1 MRDKP
6 VKIGIVFAAVL
17 MVSGLATSQGTPEL
31 PHTVDGDVAFNGDSG
46 YTGTVE
52 ARHSGNVLDS
62 TEIQD
67 GSFGSSTDPLLV
79 SGILTG
85 DAVKFYV
92 DGIYAGKEHDV
103 SFGSGK
109 VSDISLSLS
118 ASSEE
123 STTVSKTVSQS
134 ESESNQV
141 NVRIPEAASK
151 DNSGVDEIN
160 ISVDQSSG
168 QSISEVNV
176 TVSNEANENEGEV
189 GEIPVEDQE
198 NNVHGNI
205 DVDTDNN
212 AAVESATI
220 NFKVNEDRVDDTSE
234 IVLYHY
240 ENGDLV
246 EKLDTTYLEGKT
258 ENKDNDY
265 YYFESETTSFSSFT
279 IVSDNQDP
287 NAEIET
293 DSTNIESGD
302 TVDFDG
308 SESSDGETDII
319 SYEWDFG
326 DGEGS
331 DTGETVS
338 HTYEDEGD
346 YIAELTVTD
355 QGGNTD
361 TTIVE
366 ISVEDSSST
375 ITSSN
380 NQEDEEQEQE
390 QQEDQTDESETDNGG
405 SEPEKDNQI
414 DQDSGTDEN
423 TTTEETDETG
433 QQNQQTPTGLFTAET
448 GGLAAVIVLLI
459 AGILFYAQRTGR
471 IDIGSFYSSLVDRV
485 VGEETTSSTQEY
497 EFK

>member
-1 MRDKP
+1 MRKLAF
-6 VKIGIVFAAVL
+6 VLGIFVFL
-17 MVSGLATSQGTPEL
+17 GLATAQVPEF
-31 PHTVDGDVAFNGDSG
+31 PHTLEGHVTVNGDDYTGNVEVRFNG
-46 YTGTVE
+46 E
-52 ARHSGNVLDS
+52 VLDS
-62 TEIQD
+62 TQVEE
-67 GSFGSSTDPLLV
+67 GVFGEETDPLV
-79 SGILTG
+79 PSGIESG
-85 DAVKFYV
+85 SEMKFYV
-92 DGIYAGKEHDV
+92 DGIEADTTLGFE
-103 SFGSGK
+103 SGA
-109 VSDISLSLS
+109 VDDIKLSLDIQNDQP
-118 ASSEE
+118 
-123 STTVSKTVSQS
+123 TKVSKTVSQS
-134 ESESNQV
+134 EKDNNQV
-141 NVRIPEAASK
+141 KVEVPEAASK
-151 DNSGVDEIN
+151 ENSGVSQIN
-160 ISVDQSSG
+160 INVNEEDSEGV
-168 QSISEVNV
+168 SEVNV
-176 TVSNEANENEGEV
+176 TVSNNAENEEV

-198 NNVHGNI
+198 DNVHGNI
-205 DVDTDNN
+205 DVDTNN
-212 AAVESATI
+212 NDAVENAEI
-220 NFKVNEDRVDDTSE
+220 DFKVSKNRIDEDETSQV
-234 IVLYHY
+234 VLYHF
-240 ENGDLV
+240 EDGDLV
-246 EKLDTTYLEGKT
+246 GTLDTTYLDEVTDDRDDG
-258 ENKDNDY
+258 Y

-338 HTYEDEGD
+338 HTYKDEGD

-355 QGGNTD
+355 QGGNID